1 MGRKPTKPSSPFDVL
16 KDVTLAPPKAAS
28 KSAGNA
34 SPAKSGAR
42 GGSGAASTVRAV
54 GRDGAK
60 SAESAK
66 SADAAPVRDYAER
79 IAMRNAYAGVR
90 RLGGDDGPKVVQ
102 PPPKSAEEVAAQAQR
117 DAEAR
122 ARLDAFVGQA
132 QRFVVERDG
141 DHVRGRRDDLSP
153 AQASQLFARAAAPEQ
168 KLDLHGLRAEDAA
181 RQVVTFTRS
190 AQRAGKRVVI
200 IVHGRGQHSAGG
212 VGVLAEVVLETLSR
226 GGAAPVVRAFASA
239 PQRQG
244 GAGALL
250 VFLSER

>member
-16 KDVTLAPPKAAS
+16 KDVTLAPPKAES
-28 KSAGNA
+28 KSAGGA
-34 SPAKSGAR
+34 SQARSGGRKDGGGASTARDVGRAGAR
-42 GGSGAASTVRAV
+42 SAAS
-54 GRDGAK
+54 
-60 SAESAK
+60 
-66 SADAAPVRDYAER
+66 ADVAPARDYAER

-90 RLGGDDGPKVVQ
+90 RLGGDDGPRVVQ

>member
-34 SPAKSGAR
+34 SPAKSSAR
-42 GGSGAASTVRAV
+42 DGGGAASTARAA

-60 SAESAK
+60 SAT

-141 DHVRGRRDDLSP
+141 DLVRGRRDDLSP